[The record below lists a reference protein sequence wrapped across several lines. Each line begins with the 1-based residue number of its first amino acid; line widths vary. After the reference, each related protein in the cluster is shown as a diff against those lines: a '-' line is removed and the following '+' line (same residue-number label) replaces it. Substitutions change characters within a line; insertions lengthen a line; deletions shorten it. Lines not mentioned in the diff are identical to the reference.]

1 MEVLLKDIRYGAR
14 TLLRNPGFAAIAVLT
29 LGLGIGATT
38 AIFTLVNAVLLRP
51 LPWPEPDRLVWIW
64 ETNPT
69 NSIPEEPASA
79 PNFLDWKAQNSVFE
93 SMAGF
98 VRQRP
103 VVATDS
109 GPELIVENV
118 VTPDYFSVLKAT
130 PMLGRAFVEN
140 DSVEGN
146 HRVAV
151 ISHGLWQRRFGGEPG
166 VLEKTIKIQG
176 REHAIIGV
184 LPAGFETLRTQ
195 EREPTEVWRPLAIN
209 LQRMTRRSD
218 FLGVIARLKPG
229 VEIAQAQAEMD
240 AIAARLAQ
248 QYPPT
253 NANWTTRVVALHDRL
268 SGTARPALLVLLG
281 AVGFLLLLVCANVA
295 NLLLAR
301 ASGRDK
307 EIAIR
312 TALGAGPWRLV
323 RQLLTESMLL
333 SVSGGVVGVLLAVWG
348 LAALSRLGPP
358 AIHGIDAVSLDARV
372 LFFAL
377 GVSLLTGLTFG
388 ILPALQSAGAGR
400 HQALKEGGRGTGAGP
415 AGRRLRDLL
424 VVSEMA
430 LALLLLIGA
439 LLMIRSLVRLQSI
452 DPGFRTSGFLT
463 ASLSLPRVDYPEDHQ
478 VRAFYG
484 DLFDRFAGLPGV
496 TAVAG
501 SGDLPHDIGNY
512 LSFEVEGR
520 PPAPDGVVQDAVW
533 TYVTPGYFEALG
545 IPLIQGRLL
554 SAMDPA
560 PLPRPEGAQDDP
572 NAPQDPMSAVVS
584 ESFAKKW
591 FDGEDPL
598 GRRIT
603 LGDPVTGPWMTI
615 VGVVGDTRNQG
626 LDEPSYPAIYQVF
639 AQATSTRMTLFVRT
653 GGDPLALAA
662 TVRAAVREIDKDQP
676 LAAVMSLEEH
686 LAESLA
692 ARRFNMLLLTLFAAL
707 ALLLAAVGIYGVIS
721 YGVARRSH
729 EIGVRMALGAQRA
742 DVMRLIARQG
752 LGLTLA
758 GIAVGLLLAAGLTR
772 LLSSLLFDVSATDP
786 LTFGLTAT
794 LLALVAVPATWIPAR
809 RATKVDP
816 LTALRME

>member
-1 MEVLLKDIRYGAR
+1 MEVLLKDIRYAAR
-14 TLLRNPGFAAIAVLT
+14 TLLRNPGFAIVAVLT

-51 LPWPEPDRLVWIW
+51 LPWPGPDRLVWIW
-64 ETNPT
+64 GTNPT
-69 NSIPEEPASA
+69 NSIPEESASI
-79 PNFLDWKAQNSVFE
+79 PDFLDWKAQNSVFE

-98 VRQRP
+98 IRQRP

-109 GPELIVENV
+109 GSELIVENV
-118 VTPDYFSVLKAT
+118 VTPDYFSVLKTT

-140 DSVEGN
+140 DAVEGN

-151 ISHGLWQRRFGGEPG
+151 ISHGLWQRRFGGDPK

-195 EREPTEVWRPLAIN
+195 EREPTELWRPLAID
-209 LQRMTRRSD
+209 LQRMGRRSD
-218 FLGVIARLKPG
+218 FLGVIARLEPG

-240 AIAARLAQ
+240 TIAARLAQ
-248 QYPPT
+248 QYPAT
-253 NANWTTRVVALHDRL
+253 NANWTTRVVPLHDRL
-268 SGTARPALLVLLG
+268 SGAARPALLVLLG

-312 TALGAGPWRLV
+312 TALGASPWRLV
-323 RQLLTESMLL
+323 RQLLTESLLL

-348 LAALSRLGPP
+348 LAALGRLGPP

-372 LFFAL
+372 LTFAL
-377 GVSLLTGLTFG
+377 GVSLLTGLIFG
-388 ILPALQSAGAGR
+388 ILPALQSAAAGR
-400 HQALKEGGRGTGAGP
+400 HEALKEGGRGTGAGP
-415 AGRRLRDLL
+415 GGRRLRDLL

-439 LLMIRSLVRLQSI
+439 LLMVRSLVRLQSI
-452 DPGFRTSGFLT
+452 DPGFRTGGFLT
-463 ASLSLPRVDYPEDHQ
+463 ATLSLPRVNYPEDHQ
-478 VRAFYG
+478 VRAFYD
-484 DLFDRFAGLPGV
+484 DLLGRLSALPGV
-496 TAVAG
+496 SAVAG
-501 SGDLPHDIGNY
+501 GGALPHDIGAY

-533 TYVTPGYFEALG
+533 SWVTPGYFEALG
-545 IPLIQGRLL
+545 IPLIQGRFL
-554 SAMDPA
+554 STMDAA
-560 PLPRPEGAQDDP
+560 PPPRPTDAANDP
-572 NAPQDPMSAVVS
+572 NAPQDPLSAVVS

-626 LDEPSYPAIYQVF
+626 LDQVSYPAIYQVF
-639 AQATSTRMTLFVRT
+639 AQATSARMTLFVRT

-662 TVRAAVREIDKDQP
+662 TVRAAVRELDKDQP

-758 GIAVGLLLAAGLTR
+758 GIAVGLVLAAALTR

-794 LLALVAVPATWIPAR
+794 LLMFVAVPATWIPAR